1 MSNYSSHR
9 YNTKKGNYQLKLD
22 EKVVVATCEA
32 ILLSLQRK
40 LQGSIFNGVK
50 MPMDADT
57 TAYEGQLSAPQNIF
71 RSSTSI
77 DIALFALTK
86 FVGGWTVLNELCN
99 ASRPYASM
107 LIENIIR
114 TELKMPI
121 LTKPRTAFNEVV

>member
-1 MSNYSSHR
+1 MSYSSHLH
-9 YNTKKGNYQLKLD
+9 NTKGNYQLTL
-22 EKVVVATCEA
+22 EQNIVIATCQA
-32 ILLSLQRK
+32 ISFSLQIK
-40 LQGSIFNGVK
+40 IPGSMLDGVK
-50 MPMDADT
+50 MPMDTDT
-57 TAYEGQLSAPQNIF
+57 TEYEGQLSAPQNIC

-86 FVGGWTVLNELCN
+86 FVGGWTVLNELYN

-121 LTKPRTAFNEVV
+121 LTKPRTAFNESV